1 MKKNKKSLK
10 KLTLNKKVVSNLER
24 EQVSGGTILTSP
36 CPVTIFCPTRFCPTK
51 FNCPTLFNCPTF
63 GGCPTFGACPSIA
76 GGCPTTF

>member
-10 KLTLNKKVVSNLER
+10 KLSLNKNVISKLE
-24 EQVSGGTILTSP
+24 EGNVTGGTILTAA

-63 GGCPTFGACPSIA
+63 GGCPTLNGCPSLA